1 MANVKTTID
10 EWEVK
15 DLEDNSRISVYVS
28 HQTEMGNNSLPG
40 IQVVCAGKIVNYE
53 PLHVERWLYAAK
65 KAKQSA
71 YLLEDGSWTVYDD
84 TYIKQ
89 FLVAGDPLMARI
101 EIKVRSKDKP
111 VIKEY
116 ALPFAVED

>member
-1 MANVKTTID
+1 MID

-15 DLEDNSRISVYVS
+15 DLEDNSSISVYVS
-28 HQTEMGNNSLPG
+28 HQTEMGNKSLPG
-40 IQVVCAGKIVNYE
+40 IQVVCAGRIVNYE

-65 KAKQSA
+65 KAKQPD

-89 FLVAGDPLMARI
+89 FLVAGDPLLARI
-101 EIKVRSKDKP
+101 EVKVRSKDKA
-111 VIKEY
+111 VVKEY
-116 ALPFAVED
+116 ALPFAIEE